1 MIISAIV
8 ALAEN
13 NAIGKNNQLPWHLP
27 DDLRFFKRTTMGKPV
42 LMGRKTFD
50 SMGKALTG
58 RLNIVV
64 SHQPDLKLPDGVLLY
79 NDLDKAIERLEGE
92 DNEEV
97 FIIGGGKIFEE
108 TLDQTD
114 RLYVTKVH
122 TAIEEATAFFPE
134 IDHSHW
140 KLVWEERHE
149 ADERHKYAFTFQQLE
164 RINL

>member
-1 MIISAIV
+1 
-8 ALAEN
+8 
-13 NAIGKNNQLPWHLP
+13 
-27 DDLRFFKRTTMGKPV
+27 
-42 LMGRKTFD
+42 MGRKTFD
-50 SMGKALTG
+50 SLGKALTG
-58 RLNIVV
+58 WLNIVV
-64 SHQPDLKLPDGVLLY
+64 SHQQDLKLPDGVLLY

-108 TLDQTD
+108 TLDRTD

-122 TAIEEATAFFPE
+122 TVIEDATAFFPE

-149 ADERHKYAFTFQQLE
+149 ADEKHKYAFTFQQLE
-164 RINL
+164 RTNLWPQDTG